1 MSSSRVHTSLT
12 GARPL
17 MALHDLRGFQ
27 QVVGLRIGA
36 AAEAATGIHH
46 VELHLLELQAEHL
59 RQRELVAG
67 VQLFAVPH
75 LAAGGVEL
83 HDAVQRLHRCMG
95 EEGEGEFRLDHLA
108 GSAQRRFGVAVLA
121 RGQTGRLRQFAV
133 AGDDGVAAA
142 AVGGGFVPR

>member
-1 MSSSRVHTSLT
+1 
-12 GARPL
+12 

-36 AAEAATGIHH
+36 AAETAAGIHH
-46 VELHLLELQAEHL
+46 VEFHLLELEAEQ

-75 LAAGGVEL
+75 LAAVGVEL

-95 EEGEGEFRLDHLA
+95 EEGEGEFRA
-108 GSAQRRFGVAVLA
+108 RSPWRRRQSAASASPSLRRPDPGV
-121 RGQTGRLRQFAV
+121 LRHFAV

-142 AVGGGFVPR
+142 SL